1 LELGHILD
9 SVEAT
14 IFLRVGEGSW
24 PDGFRAQFVAFATDI
39 RWKGLGWKGLN
50 VDHMRI
56 ILLDFGSRK
65 VLVTGGDGGI
75 TLSRR
80 VVSVETT
87 GKLRVFVKA
96 WDLGGLEIS

>member
-1 LELGHILD
+1 
-9 SVEAT
+9 
-14 IFLRVGEGSW
+14 
-24 PDGFRAQFVAFATDI
+24 
-39 RWKGLGWKGLN
+39 
-50 VDHMRI
+50 MRI